1 MACYLDW
8 GNFCPF
14 EVSFKDDVNCSGKSN
29 TRNGMCGRLHT
40 KAVRMMKWTGKLTR
54 GVRLELSL
62 KGIFIKHLISYSA
75 SHKLNCASWLSPRVS
90 PDLLFQRLFMR
101 KYLFQALIRGPRTV
115 CSRSCIYC
123 LLAGI
128 SSPPATFLPTS
139 YAEQTGPREVEEFPR
154 GAVGWQHRRN

>member
-75 SHKLNCASWLSPRVS
+75 SHKLNCASWLSPRCVS
-90 PDLLFQRLFMR
+90 WLAFPAAFHEKISVPGTNPRASYGSLSQLYLLPPGWDQLTPSHIPTHLLCRADGSQR
-101 KYLFQALIRGPRTV
+101 GW
-115 CSRSCIYC
+115 
-123 LLAGI
+123 GI
-128 SSPPATFLPTS
+128 S
-139 YAEQTGPREVEEFPR
+139 
-154 GAVGWQHRRN
+154 

>member
-40 KAVRMMKWTGKLTR
+40 KVVRMMKWTGKLTR

-75 SHKLNCASWLSPRVS
+75 SHRLNCASWLSPRVS

-115 CSRSCIYC
+115 RSRSCIYC